1 MTAAAAV
8 PSAIPDEGR
17 STLSTKIVGLYV
29 FLLFCRILEMLG
41 MFGLGKLRLMM
52 LVTLIGLVAAILT
65 GNLARAVRTEVGI
78 LLALWT
84 TWMIVSIPFGTW
96 RSESL
101 NQFANLW
108 LKSLLVF
115 FIVVSL
121 ASARPAF
128 LRAMSAMGWAAVMAA
143 VLVLPGLADAGQGNG
158 VDDRLMGFGTLSNPN
173 EIAFHLWLGMSFLV
187 LLAVR
192 GKRIKKLF
200 LGGVCLLEMFLIVKT
215 VSREGLL
222 IGAVVILLALL
233 RVSAIDKAKIVVA
246 ASILCVAG
254 VLTLSQQSL
263 DRYLTLFTS
272 HVNGEAAASARESSR
287 SREQKLRE
295 SVELTLRNPVFGV
308 GMGVFMPASVGLA
321 KEKGGPIDWQASH
334 NSYTQVSSELGI
346 PGILI
351 LLAILGSAVRQVWRM
366 DREAKRA
373 AREDIRQYAFAILIA
388 IVVLAIHFCFD
399 SMAYLFYMPLI
410 TGLATAFVM
419 AYEPELTLA
428 RQPSMA
434 ASPKAGEERFAQ
446 LRAPAAPAIA
456 VAVSERNP
464 YRFGRRRSSAIR

>member
-1 MTAAAAV
+1 MTAVAA
-8 PSAIPDEGR
+8 PPPAIPDEGR

-41 MFGLGKLRLMM
+41 MFGLGRLRLMM
-52 LVTLIGLVAAILT
+52 LVTTIALVAAILT
-65 GNLARAVRTEVGI
+65 GNLVRALKTEIGV
-78 LLALWT
+78 LLVLWT
-84 TWMIVSIPFGTW
+84 SWMLISIPFGTW

-108 LKSLLVF
+108 LKSLIVF
-115 FIVVSL
+115 FIVVGL
-121 ASARPAF
+121 ACTRPAF
-128 LRAMSAMGWAAVMAA
+128 QRSMSAMGWAAAMAA
-143 VLVLPGLADAGQGNG
+143 VLVLPGLASAGRGNG
-158 VDDRLMGFGTLSNPN
+158 VDDRLIGFGTLSNPN

-192 GKRIKKLF
+192 GHGIKKL
-200 LGGVCLLEMFLIVKT
+200 LLRGVCVLEVFLIVKT

-233 RVSAIDKAKIVVA
+233 RASAMDKAKILVA
-246 ASILCVAG
+246 ASVLCVVG
-254 VLTLSQQSL
+254 VLSLSPQSL

-295 SVELTLRNPVFGV
+295 SVELTLRHPLFGV

-321 KEKGGPIDWQASH
+321 KEKGGPVDWQASH

-366 DREAKRA
+366 DREAKHAGR
-373 AREDIRQYAFAILIA
+373 DDVRQYAFAILIA

-410 TGLATAFVM
+410 AGLATALATTYGPEFAM
-419 AYEPELTLA
+419 ARESVITATERTGGSPA
-428 RQPSMA
+428 AVRPS
-434 ASPKAGEERFAQ
+434 
-446 LRAPAAPAIA
+446 AAPAIA
-456 VAVSERNP
+456 PLGRERNP
-464 YRFGRRRSSAIR
+464 YRLGRRRSTVVR